1 MTWLVVARAAQGIGG
16 GGIVTL
22 VWVILDEVAPVKT
35 RQRWNSALTVVWS
48 MSALGGPLLGGVFSG
63 KQLRHISVFGANLSY
78 SRHRSCLL
86 EMGM

>member
-1 MTWLVVARAAQGIGG
+1 MTWLVVARAAQGVGG

-48 MSALGGPLLGGVFSG
+48 MSALGGPLLGGIFSG
-63 KQLRHISVFGANLSY
+63 K
-78 SRHRSCLL
+78 
-86 EMGM
+86 